1 MKKTNNKGFSLV
13 ELIVVVA
20 IMAVLM
26 IVVGPQMLR
35 YVEKTRAQDASAF
48 EEVRHAVEIAVA
60 DENIYNKIPST
71 GGSVVIKD
79 NTAFSGA
86 PAELLT
92 ELNLIF
98 PGSKITFSSTTYKT
112 QQYTITITKTAGSGA
127 TVTGTWG
134 AVTP

>member
-1 MKKTNNKGFSLV
+1 
-13 ELIVVVA
+13 
-20 IMAVLM
+20 M

-35 YVEKTRAQDASAF
+35 YVEKTRAQKDASAV